1 MTRNIYA
8 LVVAIF
14 TVGLAAAVLLYFTFF
29 RMDTALVGIWK
40 GTDQYGHEH
49 YYEFFDDGS
58 LTWWD
63 RDRSQDG
70 TFTLRGP
77 FKGYY
82 EKETTNIFVAK
93 SYLILSSPLG
103 KITKL
108 GPDKIQQDNSGN
120 ISRYNLIY
128 QRVPE
133 NADVGR

>member
-1 MTRNIYA
+1 MSRNIYA
-8 LVVAIF
+8 LFVAIF
-14 TVGLAAAVLLYFTFF
+14 TLSLAAAVLLYFIFF

-49 YYEFFDDGS
+49 YYEFFEDGT

-63 RDRSQDG
+63 RDRSHDG

-82 EKETTNIFVAK
+82 KNESTNVYIAK
-93 SYLILSSPLG
+93 SYPILSPTLG

-108 GPDKIQQDNSGN
+108 GPDKIQQDDSGN
-120 ISRYNLIY
+120 ISRHNLLY
-128 QRVPE
+128 QRVP
-133 NADVGR
+133 NDSDVGR